1 MPTLNDRFG
10 ALPPYPLAEMKA
22 MRRRMEA
29 EGADVIDLG
38 AGDAPLDP
46 PPAVVEKLREVAGDK
61 SHSRYAFQVGLPA
74 FRNAVSAFMARR
86 FDVTVDPSAEVLPLI
101 GSKDGLA
108 HLPFAYVGEG
118 DAAIIPDPGYQAYLG
133 PVTLAGGRPHLV
145 PLRPEND
152 FLIDLAA
159 LPEDV
164 VSKARIL
171 YLNYPNNPTTAVAPD
186 SYLEEAIAF
195 CREHD
200 VVLAYD
206 NAYSEF
212 GFDGYTPRSIL
223 EFDGARDVAI
233 EFHSLSKTYNMT
245 GWRMAWAAGSAEVV
259 GALSKVKTFMDT
271 GQYLGIQA
279 AGVAALESWERWV
292 PGNIGTFQARRDRA
306 VTAFREGGFDVTVPR
321 ATMYL
326 WIPVPTAESSN
337 DFARRALEEEA
348 VIVLPGAA
356 LGAGGEGFFRVA
368 LIVDED
374 RLAEAAGRLGRLFG
388 PTGAAQED

>member
-1 MPTLNDRFG
+1 MPTPNERFG

-61 SHSRYAFQVGLPA
+61 FHSRYAFQVGLPA
-74 FRNAVSAFMARR
+74 FRDAVSTFMARR
-86 FDVTVDPSAEVLPLI
+86 FDVTVDASTEVLPLI

-133 PVTLAGGRPHLV
+133 PVTLAGGTPHLV

-159 LPEDV
+159 LPDDV

-195 CREHD
+195 CREHA

-245 GWRMAWAAGSAEVV
+245 GWRMAWAAGSDEVV

-279 AGVAALESWERWV
+279 AGVAALESWEQWV

-306 VTAFREGGFDVTVPR
+306 VAAFREAGFDVTAPR

-326 WIPVPTAESSN
+326 WVPVPTGESSG

-368 LIVDED
+368 LIVDGD
-374 RLAEAAGRLGRLFG
+374 RLAEAASRLGRLFG
-388 PTGAAQED
+388 PAGAAQED

>member
-1 MPTLNDRFG
+1 MPKPNERYH

-22 MRRRMEA
+22 MRRRLEA

-46 PPAVVEKLREVAGDK
+46 PPAVVDKLREVAGDK
-61 SHSRYAFQVGLPA
+61 AYSRYAFQVGLPA
-74 FRNAVSAFMARR
+74 FRDAVGHFMEQR
-86 FDVTVDPSAEVLPLI
+86 FGVRVDTATELLPLI

-108 HLPFAYVGEG
+108 HLPFAYMGQG

-133 PVTLAGGRPHLV
+133 PVTLAGGEPHLV

-152 FLIDLAA
+152 FLIDLDA
-159 LPEDV
+159 LPADV
-164 VSKARIL
+164 VQRARIL

-186 SYLEEAIAF
+186 EYLEEAIAF

-212 GFDGYTPRSIL
+212 GFDGYKPRSIL

-245 GWRMAWAAGSAEVV
+245 GWRLAWAAGSAEVV

-279 AGVAALESWERWV
+279 AGVAALESWAEWV
-292 PGNIGTFQARRDRA
+292 PGNIGTFQSRRDRA
-306 VTAFREGGFDVTVPR
+306 VTAFRAAGFEISVPR

-326 WIPVPTAESSN
+326 WIPVPTSESSEA
-337 DFARRALEEEA
+337 FARRALVEEA
-348 VIVLPGAA
+348 VIVLPGGA
-356 LGAGGEGFFRVA
+356 LGDGGEGFFRVA

-374 RLAEAAGRLGRLFG
+374 RLAEAALRLGRL
-388 PTGAAQED
+388 AQQV